1 MEGME
6 TAATEAA
13 AVRLLELAATGIMV
27 FIKLV
32 VRLQLAAMLA
42 EMVVTLARMQAT
54 AMLLVAAEE
63 EEDRGVIKMAA
74 MAKKGV

>member
-1 MEGME
+1 M
-6 TAATEAA
+6 AAA

-27 FIKLV
+27 LIKLV

>member
-1 MEGME
+1 ME